1 MRCQKIKTDGE
12 KCRAYVF
19 DKKTGLCLFH
29 SKTEEARLAR
39 KQKPTTKI
47 QMIKILEKELK
58 NLNSVEDVVAR
69 TAEKR
74 RTIQLIQ
81 ELKGQKFSPVEGDG
95 ESDSLEKKLKAWRE
109 EELKEGEK

>member
-1 MRCQKIKTDGE
+1 MAQCEKIKVDGE
-12 KCRAYVF
+12 RCKAYVF
-19 DKKTGLCLFH
+19 DRETGLCLFH
-29 SKTEEARLAR
+29 SKTEKARLAR

-58 NLNSVEDVVAR
+58 NLDSVEDVVAR

-81 ELKGQKFSPVEGDG
+81 ELKGQKFSSREET
-95 ESDSLEKKLKAWRE
+95 ESEDSLEKKLEKWRKE
-109 EELKEGEK
+109 EQGEK